1 MLGTASNEATARPT
15 RSQRAQS
22 WIVLFLL
29 YTLIAVLLTGYRYLD
44 DLTRQHPGTFYMRVL
59 EEGTGVYSVFLLLPL
74 IFRFARIYL
83 YERKGWL
90 RLGLFHVAAAVL
102 FSVAQTMM
110 MAISRHFLAPLM
122 GLGPYDYGIMTYS
135 YPLALSNDL
144 IGF

>member
-1 MLGTASNEATARPT
+1 MAGRAIEVTAMSPARP
-15 RSQRAQS
+15 RRARA

-74 IFRFARIYL
+74 VFRFARIYL

-90 RLGLFHVAAAVL
+90 RLGFFHHAAAVL
-102 FSVAQTMM
+102 FSSAHTTM

-122 GLGPYDYGIMTYS
+122 ALGPYY
-135 YPLALSNDL
+135 
-144 IGF
+144 